1 MSNIITEF
9 ESRIMLTENEYF
21 DIVSYYLKQYPN
33 KRFLQNTNIYLD
45 SNDLFLRK
53 RHITL
58 RIRIINDVTSE
69 LTCKIK
75 GLNGDEEINDN
86 VFIKEVNMLIDHG
99 VFPSG
104 NVKNY
109 LLSLACPLS
118 DYHVITTLY
127 NRRLEIEFPDHL
139 LVIDK
144 NNYSDIVDYNLEIE
158 SPNDMNVARKY
169 LKYYIDKFNLSLKD
183 EPYVGKASR
192 AILAVKKDN

>member
-1 MSNIITEF
+1 MSNVIMEF
-9 ESRIMLTENEYF
+9 ESRIMLTETEYF
-21 DIVSYYLKQYPN
+21 EIVSFYMKQYPN
-33 KRFLQNTNIYLD
+33 KQFLQNNNIYLD

-53 RHITL
+53 KHITL

-75 GLNGDEEINDN
+75 GQNGDEEINDN
-86 VFIKEVNMLIDHG
+86 LFIKDVNLLIEHG

-109 LLSLACPLS
+109 LLTLARPLS
-118 DYHVITTLY
+118 EYRVITTLY

-144 NNYSDIVDYNLEIE
+144 NSYNDIVDYNLEIE
-158 SPNDMNVARKY
+158 AKYDMNVARKY

-183 EPYVGKASR
+183 QPYVGKASR
-192 AILAVKKDN
+192 AIMAAKKDN

>member
-1 MSNIITEF
+1 MSNIVKEF

-21 DIVSYYLKQYPN
+21 EIVSYYLKLYPN
-33 KRFLQNTNIYLD
+33 KQFIKNINIYLD
-45 SNDLFLRK
+45 NDDFFLRK
-53 RHITL
+53 KHITL

-75 GLNGDEEINDN
+75 GSNGDEEITDN
-86 VFIKEVNMLIDHG
+86 LFIKEVNMLVEQG

-109 LLSLACPLS
+109 LISLACPLNK
-118 DYHVITTLY
+118 YHVITTLR

-144 NNYSDIVDYNLEIE
+144 NSYSDIIDYNLEIE
-158 SPNDMNVARKY
+158 AHDDISVAKKY
-169 LKYYIDKFNLSLKD
+169 LEFYIDKFNLTLKD

-192 AILAVKKDN
+192 AILAAKKDN